1 VVHTYQQGAYTRHE
15 VEGGD
20 GNTEQDTL
28 ISPLDVQV
36 EEDSRVHDD
45 GVDMVHGDN
54 SDEEVVDDGGNDG

>member
-1 VVHTYQQGAYTRHE
+1 M
-15 VEGGD
+15 EGGD